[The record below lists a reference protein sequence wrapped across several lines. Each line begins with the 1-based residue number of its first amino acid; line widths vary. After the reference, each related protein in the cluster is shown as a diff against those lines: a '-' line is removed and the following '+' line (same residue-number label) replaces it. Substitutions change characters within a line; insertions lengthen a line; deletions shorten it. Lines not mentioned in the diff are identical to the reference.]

1 MTMGLKIHRMLKD
14 ERKDSPEM
22 VQEAKKRKELSDN
35 ILELIY
41 NKLTS
46 KGKTRDRNLEEQ
58 EEEAEDEEE
67 LV

>member
-14 ERKDSPEM
+14 ERKDPPEI
-22 VQEAKKRKELSDN
+22 VHEARKRKELSDN

-46 KGKTRDRNLEEQ
+46 KGRSKAKDIDLI
-58 EEEAEDEEE
+58 EEEEGENED
-67 LV
+67 L

>member
-14 ERKDSPEM
+14 ERKDPPEM

-41 NKLTS
+41 NKLTN
-46 KGKTRDRNLEEQ
+46 KGRTKEKVLEPM
-58 EEEAEDEEE
+58 EEEP
-67 LV
+67 